1 MPTRFWQVPHLG
13 LTAHSAI
20 LTARR
25 TVCHTAPL
33 RNAVPLLASPRPDAS
48 YRKYSASVRPHLP
61 VSSPFRIAAT
71 RKHSALHRVYQ
82 PLLPSAPLCSPLLRA
97 ATTCAIP
104 LRVRKVPIRKNRT
117 GRPDVH
123 IVVRTL
129 RSPETGSFP
138 HSPLEDRSATI
149 RRPPHR
155 HKKKRPHN
163 VRAPCPMLREKRSV
177 AEKITSRYRS

>member
-1 MPTRFWQVPHLG
+1 MPTRFWQVPHPG

-33 RNAVPLLASPRPDAS
+33 RNVVPLLASPRPDAS

-71 RKHSALHRVYQ
+71 RKHSALHRVHQ
-82 PLLPSAPLCSPLLRA
+82 PLLPSAPLCSPQLRA
-97 ATTCAIP
+97 AATCAIP
-104 LRVRKVPIRKNRT
+104 LRIRKVPIRKNRT

-129 RSPETGSFP
+129 RSPETGCFP
-138 HSPLEDRSATI
+138 HSPP
-149 RRPPHR
+149 RRPKRNDP
-155 HKKKRPHN
+155 KAAPQTQKKRPHI

>member
-33 RNAVPLLASPRPDAS
+33 RNVVPLLASPPPDTSPTAPKTTPPLCVRLFP
-48 YRKYSASVRPHLP
+48 YPLLSASQPPANTLLYA
-61 VSSPFRIAAT
+61 VSTS
-71 RKHSALHRVYQ
+71 
-82 PLLPSAPLCSPLLRA
+82 LCSPLLRA
-97 ATTCAIP
+97 TATCAIP
-104 LRVRKVPIRKNRT
+104 LRIRKVPIRKNRT

-129 RSPETGSFP
+129 RSPETGCFP
-138 HSPLEDRSATI
+138 HSPP
-149 RRPPHR
+149 RRPKRNDP
-155 HKKKRPHN
+155 KAAPQTQKKRPHN